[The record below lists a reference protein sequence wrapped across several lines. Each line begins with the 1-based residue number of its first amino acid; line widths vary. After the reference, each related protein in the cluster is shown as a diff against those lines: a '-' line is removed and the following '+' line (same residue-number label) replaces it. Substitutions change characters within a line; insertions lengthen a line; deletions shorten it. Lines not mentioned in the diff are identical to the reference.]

1 MWDIFALHEGWRPGK
16 TKALALT
23 DAVPDANK
31 VFRLRMEV
39 PRPYYQALLSL
50 EDLRA
55 RGLTHFYHSCPMRFY
70 QLLLLAPRPNEVP
83 RGVSSATY
91 DILLHAIENGE
102 PLPAIAAAPA
112 PVAELLQLT
121 DAPPVPAL
129 EDQVL
134 ESDDDA
140 PATAPLLALPP
151 VVASPAASSA
161 SSSSTEAVADSDCDE
176 RVLDSDS
183 NDSSDLVMPTSLEG
197 VPVRYEDY
205 RGFRRSYKRLHV
217 LKCPQEHV
225 GCTFLFWIYI
235 YVH

>member
-1 MWDIFALHEGWRPGK
+1 MWDIFALHEGWRPETK
-16 TKALALT
+16 TNALALT
-23 DAVPDANK
+23 DAVPDAKK

-39 PRPYYQALLSL
+39 PRPYYQALLSF

-55 RGLTHFYHSCPMRFY
+55 RGLTQFYHSCPMRFY

-91 DILLHAIENGE
+91 GILLHAIENGE
-102 PLPAIAAAPA
+102 PLPAIAAAL
-112 PVAELLQLT
+112 VSELLQLIH
-121 DAPPVPAL
+121 APPVPAL

-140 PATAPLLALPP
+140 PATAPLWALPP
-151 VVASPAASSA
+151 VVASPAPSSA
-161 SSSSTEAVADSDCDE
+161 SSSSTEAVADNDCDE

-205 RGFRRSYKRLHV
+205 RGLCRSYKRLHV

-225 GCTFLFWIYI
+225 GCTFFFWIYI
-235 YVH
+235 SVH